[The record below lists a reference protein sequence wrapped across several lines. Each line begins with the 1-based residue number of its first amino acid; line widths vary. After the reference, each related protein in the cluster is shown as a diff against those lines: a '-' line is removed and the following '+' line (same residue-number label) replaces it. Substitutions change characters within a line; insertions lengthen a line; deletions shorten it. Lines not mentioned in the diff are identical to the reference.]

1 MRTFIKKDPRSLNEP
16 APTVHPI
23 LPTFE
28 HAARTTRH
36 TTPLHTLQTPKSA
49 KPTRKQPGKPS

>member
-16 APTVHPI
+16 APTV
-23 LPTFE
+23 LPAFE
-28 HAARTTRH
+28 RAARTTRH